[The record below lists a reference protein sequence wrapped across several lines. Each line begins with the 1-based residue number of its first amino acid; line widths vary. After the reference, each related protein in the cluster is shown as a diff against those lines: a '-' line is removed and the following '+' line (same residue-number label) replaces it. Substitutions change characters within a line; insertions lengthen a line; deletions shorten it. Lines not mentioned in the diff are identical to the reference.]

1 MNTKL
6 SYDMQVLFCHKNFI
20 LPPKI
25 SRTLKFVSGNK
36 SQIAQLYHHLSRTLK
51 CVVRKRDRETRTTVV
66 VMFIFEI
73 GYLHGI
79 IAKFGSSNRRI
90 F

>member
-1 MNTKL
+1 ML
-6 SYDMQVLFCHKNFI
+6 SL
-20 LPPKI
+20 KI
-25 SRTLKFVSGNK
+25 SRALKFLSGNK
-36 SQIAQLYHHLSRTLK
+36 PQIAQLYHHLSHTLK
-51 CVVRKRDRETRTTVV
+51 CVVRKLDRETRTAFV

>member
-6 SYDMQVLFCHKNFI
+6 LYDKQVLFYQKNFT
-20 LPPKI
+20 LSPKR
-25 SRTLKFVSGNK
+25 SRALKFLSGNK
-36 SQIAQLYHHLSRTLK
+36 SQIAQLYHHLSHTLK
-51 CVVRKRDRETRTTVV
+51 CVVRKLHRETRTTCVLT
-66 VMFIFEI
+66 FIFEI